1 MDVAS
6 LPFALFAIASVLV
19 FYLINSRSRI
29 VYLLLLSGLFIASFS
44 YVLLIYVLLYALINY
59 LIGLKIPLSRHKIVL
74 FRIGIAFNLLQ
85 LILLKYSSFALDPIF
100 SLFHS
105 DIQISRL
112 SEFIIPLGISFFTL
126 QGIGYL
132 VNVKMGWEKP
142 EKRLHHFFLYILFFP
157 KFLSGPIERSNHFLP
172 QLGSKSEFQRS
183 NVVEGLRI
191 ALVGFFKKIVIANQ
205 LGIVVNNVYAD
216 PEAFGGLNLWIVIIL
231 QPLYLY
237 FDFSGYTDIAIG
249 IAKTYGLNLLPNFNK
264 PFLSE
269 NITTFWRRMH
279 MSLSFWFNDYVF
291 KQLSFK
297 YRRWGIYSA
306 TFAVF
311 ITFTL
316 FGIWHGAG
324 WNYMILG
331 FLQAL
336 AINYEF
342 FTKRTRFILFSHLP
356 SATRVWAGRICTYLF
371 FGISHVFFF
380 APDTETAFQFYSKLT
395 DMSLRLYLGVSSRF
409 VFFFALGSLL
419 VFMVL
424 EILNLDMK
432 SKFVRVESFWNNNR
446 FLRLSTYYVLI
457 LFILSQLGGAE
468 TFIYQMF

>member
-6 LPFALFAIASVLV
+6 LPFALFAITSILI
-19 FYLINSRSRI
+19 FYLIKDRSRI
-29 VYLLLLSGLFIASFS
+29 VFLLLVSGVFIASFS
-44 YVLLIYVLLYALINY
+44 YILLIYVLSFALVNY
-59 LIGLKIPLSRHKIVL
+59 LIGLKIPFSRNKIVL
-74 FRIGIAFNLLQ
+74 FRLGIAFNLLQ
-85 LILLKYSSFALDPIF
+85 LIILKYSSFALDPF
-100 SLFHS
+100 FRLFNS
-105 DIQISRL
+105 DIQISRI

-142 EKRLHHFFLYILFFP
+142 EKRLQYFLLYIIFFP

-172 QLGSKSEFQRS
+172 QLDANIEFQRA
-183 NVVEGLRI
+183 NVIEGLRI
-191 ALVGFFKKIVIANQ
+191 ALIGFFKKIVIANQ

-216 PEAFGGLNLWIVIIL
+216 PDSFGGLNMWIVVIL

-249 IAKTYGLNLLPNFNK
+249 IAKTYGINLLPNFNK

-269 NITTFWRRMH
+269 NITAFWRRMH
-279 MSLSFWFNDYVF
+279 MSLSFWFNDYIF
-291 KQLSFK
+291 KQLSYK

-324 WNYMILG
+324 WTFMILG

-342 FTKRTRFILFSHLP
+342 FTKRVRARLFSYMP
-356 SATRVWAGRICTYLF
+356 GASKVWAARICTYLF
-371 FGISHVFFF
+371 FGISLVFFF
-380 APDTETAFQFYSKLT
+380 APDIETAIQFYSKLN
-395 DMSLRLYLGVSSRF
+395 DLNLRLYLGISSRF
-409 VFFFALGSLL
+409 VFFFALGSLAL
-419 VFMVL
+419 FMIL
-424 EILNLDMK
+424 EILSLDMK
-432 SKFVRVESFWNNNR
+432 NNFAKVERLWNNYR
-446 FLRLSTYYVLI
+446 LLRVMTYYVLI

>member
-1 MDVAS
+1 
-6 LPFALFAIASVLV
+6 L
-19 FYLINSRSRI
+19 
-29 VYLLLLSGLFIASFS
+29 
-44 YVLLIYVLLYALINY
+44 NY
-59 LIGLKIPLSRHKIVL
+59 LIGLKIPVTHYKTAI
-74 FRIGIAFNLLQ
+74 FRIGFAFNLLQ
-85 LILLKYSSFALDPIF
+85 LVVLKYSSFAIDPAF
-100 SLFHS
+100 RLFTCDLEVS
-105 DIQISRL
+105 KL
-112 SEFIIPLGISFFTL
+112 SELIIPLGISFFTL

-142 EKRLHHFFLYILFFP
+142 EKRFHYFLLYIIFYP

-172 QLGSKSEFQRS
+172 QLDNNIVFKRS
-183 NVVEGLRI
+183 NITEGLRI
-191 ALVGFFKKIVIANQ
+191 ALIGFFKKIVIANQ

-216 PEAFGGLNLWIVIIL
+216 PDAFGGINLWIVILL
-231 QPLYLY
+231 QPFYLY
-237 FDFSGYTDIAIG
+237 FDFSGYTDIAVG
-249 IAKTYGLNLLPNFNK
+249 IAKAYGINLLPNFNK

-297 YRRWGIYSA
+297 YRHLGIYSA

-342 FTKRTRFILFSHLP
+342 YTKRTRAKLFSLLP
-356 SATRVWAGRICTYLF
+356 GASRVWAGRICTYLF
-371 FGISHVFFF
+371 FGISHVLFF
-380 APDTETAFQFYSKLT
+380 APNMDTAIRFYSRLS
-395 DMSLRLYLGVSSRF
+395 DMSIVLYLGVSSRY
-409 VFFFALGSLL
+409 VFFFALGSLVL
-419 VFMVL
+419 LMVL
-424 EILNLDMK
+424 EVLNVDLK
-432 SKFVRVESFWNNNR
+432 NKFVRIESHWNNNKP
-446 FLRLSTYYVLI
+446 LRVMTYYILI
-457 LFILSQLGGAE
+457 LFILSQLGGSE